1 MHRPPHLWDNPA
13 SLFSQEIADLGE
25 KNDVLGRRRRL
36 GGCFLLL
43 LAHGIDALDK
53 HEDREGD
60 DQATIATE
68 TRSVGSGSK
77 HQIANQAVD
86 MG

>member
-1 MHRPPHLWDNPA
+1 MHRPTFLRDNAA
-13 SLFSQEIADLGE
+13 SLFFQEVADLGE
-25 KNDVLGRRRRL
+25 KHDVIGRGRRLGRR
-36 GGCFLLL
+36 FFFL
-43 LAHGIDALDK
+43 LAHGIDAFDK

-60 DQATIATE
+60 DQATIAIE